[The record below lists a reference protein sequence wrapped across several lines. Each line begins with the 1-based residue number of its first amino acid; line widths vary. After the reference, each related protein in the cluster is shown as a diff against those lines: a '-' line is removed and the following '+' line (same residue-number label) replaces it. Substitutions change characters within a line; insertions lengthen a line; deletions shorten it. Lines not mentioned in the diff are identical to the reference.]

1 MLKSTEKISILTL
14 VFLLG
19 CSSTNFATNAATAS
33 VSQTTPASTPSTTA
47 PKSAT
52 QSDNL
57 VVPGVRVG
65 SVTRNTTRQDLV
77 KRFGAA
83 RLKDQPVSI
92 GEGFTEPG
100 TRVNLGSKRSF
111 TVVWTDASRTKP
123 KEIRNLGSDWRTAQG
138 IGIGTSLAQLQQ
150 KLGTFKLYG
159 FAWDYGGT
167 VVLEGTKLAN
177 YKDVLILRLRT
188 APNAAVRSPNDY
200 QAVTGDSL
208 FSSTNPHLS
217 PLKPEVGEM
226 IVRLAPNQS

>member
-1 MLKSTEKISILTL
+1 MLKYAQKIPILTL

-19 CSSTNFATNAATAS
+19 CSSTNFATNAATSS
-33 VSQTTPASTPSTTA
+33 VSQPTPASAPSTTTLKA
-47 PKSAT
+47 DT
-52 QSDNL
+52 QSDHL

-65 SVTRNTTRQDLV
+65 SVTGNTTRQDLV

-83 RLKDQPVSI
+83 RLNDQLVSI

-100 TRVNLGSKRSF
+100 TRVDLGLKRSF

-123 KEIRNLGSDWRTAQG
+123 KEIRNLGSDWRTSQG
-138 IGIGTSLAQLQQ
+138 IGVGTPLAQLQQ

-167 VVLEGTKLAN
+167 VVLEGTKLAK

-188 APNAAVRSPNDY
+188 APNAAQRAPNDY
-200 QAVTGDSL
+200 QAVTGDGL

-217 PLKPEVGEM
+217 PLKPVVGEM
-226 IVRLAPNQS
+226 IVRLAPN

>member
-1 MLKSTEKISILTL
+1 MFKYAKRIPILTL
-14 VFLLG
+14 VCLLG
-19 CSSTNFATNAATAS
+19 CSNTHFATNAATS
-33 VSQTTPASTPSTTA
+33 SISQPAPASARSTTA
-47 PKSAT
+47 PKSDT

-65 SVTRNTTRQDLV
+65 SVTRNTTRRDLV
-77 KRFGAA
+77 KGFGAA

-100 TRVNLGSKRSF
+100 TRVDLGSKRSF

-138 IGIGTSLAQLQQ
+138 IGVGTSLAQLQQ

-167 VVLEGTKLAN
+167 VLLEGTKLAK

-188 APNAAVRSPNDY
+188 APNAAQRSPNDY
-200 QAVTGDSL
+200 QAVTGDGL
-208 FSSTNPHLS
+208 FSSTNRHLS

-226 IVRLAPNQS
+226 IVRLAPN